1 MKVTFIFPNIFE
13 GMDKSSFYH
22 MGIGYLS
29 AVLKGNGHQTSL
41 INIYK
46 KIEREPFITKL
57 KQENPD
63 IIGFS
68 SVTPQIH
75 NVVTLTKWIR
85 EAGIKSFIIC
95 GGIHA
100 TLDPQSAVS
109 IEGIDAAC
117 CGEGEYALLE
127 LCQALQRGE
136 DYSEIKNLWVKRNGD
151 IKNNQNRP
159 MIEDLDTLPFPDREI
174 FDRNDFSEER
184 QAQLQLGASRGCPY
198 NCTYCSNHAIKS
210 VYPNKNKYVRFRSV
224 DNLIKEELELK
235 AKYPEIKY
243 YVFEDDILYLNK
255 EWYREFSEKHRKY
268 VGLPFHSNIHP
279 NLINEESLYYLKY
292 AGCTKIQIGLESGN
306 EYVRKNILNR
316 NMSNDKFVESVN
328 QAKKMGFEIFTFN
341 LIGIPDEKPS
351 DILDTI
357 KLNAMIDQDSTQV
370 AILYPFPKTDI
381 YNYAKI
387 RNYISEK
394 KIVDSYI
401 DDTKLEFPSLSRI
414 QILVYRRYFV
424 IFAKLYRKIY
434 KSNFQSK
441 NLEKIADRILGSIVT
456 VYLLHSV
463 FLVVRFVYRKIDNC
477 FFKNFVRKYLY
488 SFSKYNSISKVPI

>member
-29 AVLKGNGHQTSL
+29 AVLKQNGHQASL
-41 INIYK
+41 INVYK
-46 KIEREPFITKL
+46 KIERGEFIGKI

-75 NVVTLTKWIR
+75 NVAAMAKWIK
-85 EAGIKSFIIC
+85 EEGIKSFVIC

-100 TLDPQSAVS
+100 TLDPQSVIN

-117 CGEGEYALLE
+117 CGEGEYPLLE
-127 LCQALQRGE
+127 LCAAIQSGK
-136 DYSEIKNLWVKRNGD
+136 DYSKIRNLWVKRNGD
-151 IKNNQNRP
+151 INGNQNRP
-159 MIEDLDTLPFPDREI
+159 LIEDLDTLPFVDREI

-184 QAQLQLGASRGCPY
+184 QAQMQLAASRGCPY

-210 VYPNKNKYVRFRSV
+210 IYPNKNKYVRFRSA

-235 AKYPEIKY
+235 TKYPQIRHY
-243 YVFEDDILYLNK
+243 AFEDDILYLNK
-255 EWYREFSEKHRKY
+255 EWYREFSEKHRKF

-279 NLINEESLYYLKY
+279 ALINDDSLYYLKI

-306 EYVRKNILNR
+306 EHIRKNILNR
-316 NMSNDKFVESVN
+316 SMSNEKFIKSVN
-328 QAKKMGFEIFTFN
+328 QAKEMGFEIFTFN

-357 KLNAMIDQDSTQV
+357 KLNARIDQDSTQV
-370 AILYPFPKTDI
+370 SILYPFPKTEI
-381 YNYAKI
+381 YNYAKS

-394 KIVDSYI
+394 KLVDSII
-401 DDTKLEFPSLSRI
+401 DDTKLEFPSLSRV

-424 IFAKLYRKIY
+424 SFVRLYRKIY
-434 KSNFQSK
+434 NGGFGSRK
-441 NLEKIADRILGSIVT
+441 LEKAADWILSSIIT
-456 VYLLHSV
+456 VYLLHLV
-463 FLVVRFVYRKIDNC
+463 FLTTRFAYRKMDNQLL
-477 FFKNFVRKYLY
+477 KNFVRKYLY
-488 SFSKYNSISKVPI
+488 TFSR